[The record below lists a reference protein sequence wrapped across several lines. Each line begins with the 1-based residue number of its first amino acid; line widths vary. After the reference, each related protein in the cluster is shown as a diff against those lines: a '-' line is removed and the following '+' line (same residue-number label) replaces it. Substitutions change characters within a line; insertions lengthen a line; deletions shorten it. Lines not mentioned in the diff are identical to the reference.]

1 MRVAL
6 VTSAYP
12 PHIGGVERHSQ
23 HLARCLAGLGCEV
36 EVLTQGRSVES
47 ASAVQERE
55 GLIVRRF
62 PVTFGS
68 KTAPVALGLFKY
80 LRQTQGRYEIIHA
93 HNYHSAAPAMSFLSG
108 CHPLVVSTYLH
119 ARPATVAARA
129 AHVPYGVLGR
139 RLLRSAAAV
148 IALSRSE
155 ADLVADRVP
164 GVHPVVI
171 PSGIDV
177 SRLRAA
183 EAKEKTGPVVMFVG
197 RLTAYKGAVR
207 VLEALP
213 YFGGARL
220 VMIGSGPDAA
230 ILQRLADGSGSRQTV
245 QLLGAVEDEE
255 LASWYAT
262 ADVVVSFSAYE
273 SFGIAVLEGLAAGSR
288 VVASDIPAHRDLR
301 QFDEHGALH
310 LVPLASSPEEIGK
323 AVCAGLAIGRCL
335 PSTMVPRWEAIGQDH
350 LQLYERALE
359 LRLASW
365 Q

>member
-23 HLARCLAGLGCEV
+23 HLARCLAALGCEV
-36 EVLTQGRSVES
+36 EVLTQGGVES
-47 ASAVQERE
+47 ASAVQERD

-62 PVTFGS
+62 PLTVRS
-68 KTAPVALGLFKY
+68 KTAPVALGLFSY
-80 LRQTQGRYEIIHA
+80 LRQARGRFDVIHA

-108 CHPLVVSTYLH
+108 RRPLVVSTYLH
-119 ARPATVAARA
+119 ARPATLVARA

-139 RLLRSAAAV
+139 RLLRSATAV

-155 ADLVADRVP
+155 AELVADRVP

-177 SRLRAA
+177 DRLRAA
-183 EAKEKTGPVVMFVG
+183 EAKEKAGPVVMSVG
-197 RLTAYKGAVR
+197 RLTAYKGAAR

-213 YFGGARL
+213 FVGEASL
-220 VMIGSGPDAA
+220 VLIGSGPDAA
-230 ILQRLADGSGSRQTV
+230 ILRRQAAGSGSRGTV
-245 QLLGAVEDEE
+245 QLLGAIDDEE

-273 SFGIAVLEGLAAGSR
+273 SFGIVVLEGLSAGSR

-301 QFDEHGALH
+301 QFDEHGALQ
-310 LVPLASSPEEIGK
+310 LVPLASSSEEIGK
-323 AVCAGLAIGRCL
+323 AVRAGLAMGRCL
-335 PSTMVPRWEAIGQDH
+335 PSTLVPRWERIGQDH
-350 LQLYERALE
+350 LQIYERACE
-359 LRLASW
+359 RRFASW